1 MGLIT
6 THCCTKNESSDTP
19 PDMKLKIQLQGD
31 ISNNLS
37 SSLLDNRKRVSF
49 SETMEQR
56 NIYIE
61 NEKRYTE
68 TKYDDIK
75 KNPFN
80 EEENIEDNLFT
91 NVSFEESDNKFVI
104 EDNFHRQRSM
114 LPKTYEEID
123 KIINGD
129 LAYKSIDKKKIIS
142 IINEIANQSNR
153 IDCIIPIK
161 NETEIGFIILTEF
174 FIFLYMNKSNEVE
187 KKYHINEI
195 DFTTLT
201 RDGQELILHLI
212 GGRTSVIK
220 STLIKLEKVAACLA
234 SSYLLCKKGG
244 QINSRQLSVILIDE
258 SFDIVDKIETI
269 ANYVEYRDLFN
280 NFIFMKFRKIEK
292 DCDINFKYISIRLSY
307 EGTMKSANAIIT
319 KTELYIM
326 FYNKNKKQ
334 FELVYKLSLAS
345 ITKLIPN
352 LRSNRLKIYNKDT
365 FKTNP
370 LVLQSESFC
379 VILSLIEEMT
389 KTKQK

>member
-6 THCCTKNESSDTP
+6 THCCTKNESSENP
-19 PDMKLKIQLQGD
+19 LDMKLKIQLQGD

-37 SSLLDNRKRVSF
+37 SSLIDNTKKVSF
-49 SETMEQR
+49 SSTMEQR

-61 NEKRYTE
+61 NEKKYTE

-80 EEENIEDNLFT
+80 EEDNIEDNLFT
-91 NVSFEESDNKFVI
+91 NVSFEESENKFVI
-104 EDNFHRQRSM
+104 EDNFHRQRSL
-114 LPKTYEEID
+114 LPKTYEEIE

-129 LAYKSIDKKKIIS
+129 NTYISIDKKRIIS
-142 IINEIANQSNR
+142 VLSEIRNQSNR

-161 NETEIGFIILTEF
+161 QEKEIGFIILTEF
-174 FIFLYMNKSNEVE
+174 FIFQYINKSNEVE

-195 DFTTLT
+195 DFATLT
-201 RDGQELILHLI
+201 RDGHELILHLI
-212 GGRTSVIK
+212 GKRTLVIK

-258 SFDIVDKIETI
+258 SFDIVGKIETI
-269 ANYVEYRDLFN
+269 SNYVEYRDIFN

-292 DCDINFKYISIRLSY
+292 DCDINFKYISIRLSH
-307 EGTMKSANAIIT
+307 EGTMKTANALIT
-319 KTELYIM
+319 KTTLYIM
-326 FYNKNKKQ
+326 FYSKDKKQ
-334 FELVYKLSLAS
+334 FNLVYKLSLSS

-352 LRSNRLKIYNKDT
+352 LRSNRLKIFNTDT
-365 FKTNP
+365 FKINP
-370 LVLQSESFC
+370 LVLQTESFC
-379 VILSLIEEMT
+379 AILSLIEEMT
-389 KTKQK
+389 KIKQK